1 MPGGEDIGGCQV
13 ALGKL
18 CLLGACDFENL
29 LRVVVE
35 VAPCLVAQVGRRFAV
50 ADYLDGII
58 HADGAVVGG
67 DDDGMAALGEHL
79 EDGIEVGMFE
89 PGARQGAECRFV
101 LGQFA
106 DDFRF
111 GAGV

>member
-1 MPGGEDIGGCQV
+1 M
-13 ALGKL
+13 
-18 CLLGACDFENL
+18 
-29 LRVVVE
+29 
-35 VAPCLVAQVGRRFAV
+35 
-50 ADYLDGII
+50 
-58 HADGAVVGG
+58 VGG